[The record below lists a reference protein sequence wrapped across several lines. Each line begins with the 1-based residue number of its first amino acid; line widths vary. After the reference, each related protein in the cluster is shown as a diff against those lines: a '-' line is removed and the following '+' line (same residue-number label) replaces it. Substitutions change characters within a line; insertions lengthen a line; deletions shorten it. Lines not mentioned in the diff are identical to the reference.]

1 MSWVVG
7 VEGVCGAFPDG
18 CAVTLGVFDG
28 VHRGHAALVEATV
41 RWARTQGVP
50 AVALTFEP
58 HPAAVLAPDRRPP
71 MLCPLTHRVQ
81 KLLRLGVDAVVV
93 QPFTQAFSELS
104 ATAFIEQVL
113 VRGLRAHAVVVGDD
127 FRFGHRRAGDVAT
140 LQDAG
145 AFEVIALPRVLDADG
160 APISSTRV
168 RELVAAGQLEQAH
181 TLLGEPYTW
190 AGVVVRGDG
199 RGRGLGYPTA
209 NLAPIEPLLTPPEG
223 VYACWA
229 HLGAE
234 AYPAAVSVGAP
245 PMFAHARGRIEAYL
259 IGLPDHDLYGR
270 MLTLRFLK
278 RLRPQQKFES
288 IDALLQQMQRD
299 VHVALQIASSQQNPL
314 LEVPPASQGEPSS
327 GSPHLGGEPV
337 SQGESGHGSPHLWG
351 EPEGGGRR

>member
-41 RWARTQGVP
+41 RWARAQGVP

-71 MLCPLTHRVQ
+71 MLCPLAHRVQ
-81 KLLRLGVDAVVV
+81 KLLHLGIDAAVV

-113 VRGLRAHAVVVGDD
+113 VRGLRARAVVVGDD

-145 AFEVIALPRVLDADG
+145 AFEVLAVPRVLDADG

-168 RELVAAGQLEQAH
+168 RELITAGQLEQAH
-181 TLLGEPYTW
+181 ALLGEPYTW

-245 PMFAHARGRIEAYL
+245 PMFVHARGRIEAYL

-288 IDALLQQMQRD
+288 IDALLQQMQQD
-299 VHVALQIASSQQNPL
+299 TEQAAKIAAN
-314 LEVPPASQGEPSS
+314 QGAIADR
-327 GSPHLGGEPV
+327 GNL
-337 SQGESGHGSPHLWG
+337 
-351 EPEGGGRR
+351 

>member
-7 VEGVCGAFPDG
+7 VEGLCGAFPDG

-58 HPAAVLAPDRRPP
+58 HPAAVLAPDQRPP
-71 MLCPLTHRVQ
+71 MLCPLAHRVQ
-81 KLLRLGVDAVVV
+81 KLLHLGVDVVIV

-113 VRGLRAHAVVVGDD
+113 VRGLRARAVVVGDD
-127 FRFGHRRAGDVAT
+127 FRFGHRRGGSVQT
-140 LQDAG
+140 LRESG
-145 AFEVIALPRVLDADG
+145 AFEVIALPRVRDTDG

-168 RELVAAGQLEQAH
+168 RELITAGQLEQAH
-181 TLLGEPYTW
+181 ALLGEPYTW

-259 IGLPDHDLYGR
+259 IGLPDHDLYGQ

-314 LEVPPASQGEPSS
+314 LQVPPASQGEPSY
-327 GSPHLGGEPV
+327 GSLQLCREPA
-337 SQGESGHGSPHLWG
+337 SQGESDNGSPHLWG
-351 EPEGGGRR
+351 EPEGGGQK

>member
-7 VEGVCGAFPDG
+7 VEGVRGAFPDG
-18 CAVTLGVFDG
+18 CAAALGVFDG

-41 RWARTQGVP
+41 RWARAHDAP

-81 KLLRLGVDAVVV
+81 KLQRLGIDVVVV
-93 QPFTQAFSELS
+93 QPFTQAFSQLS
-104 ATAFIEQVL
+104 AAAFIEQAL
-113 VRGLRAHAVVVGDD
+113 VQGLHARAVVVGDD

-145 AFEVIALPRVLDADG
+145 AFEVLAVPRVLDADG
-160 APISSTRV
+160 MPISSTRV

-181 TLLGEPYTW
+181 ALLGEPYTW

-270 MLTLRFLK
+270 MLPLRFLK

-314 LEVPPASQGEPSS
+314 LQVPPASQGEPSS

>member
-7 VEGVCGAFPDG
+7 VEGLCGAFPDG

-41 RWARTQGVP
+41 RWARTRGVP

-81 KLLRLGVDAVVV
+81 KLQRLGIDVVIV

-113 VRGLRAHAVVVGDD
+113 VRGLRARAVIVGDD
-127 FRFGHRRAGDVAT
+127 FRFGHRRSGSVRT
-140 LQDAG
+140 LRESG
-145 AFEVIALPRVLDADG
+145 AFEVIALPRVRDADG

-168 RELVAAGQLEQAH
+168 RELITAGQLEQAH
-181 TLLGEPYTW
+181 ALLGEPYSW
-190 AGVVVRGDG
+190 VGVVVRGDG

-270 MLTLRFLK
+270 MLTLRFLQ

-288 IDALLQQMQRD
+288 IDALLQQMQQD
-299 VHVALQIASSQQNPL
+299 TEQAAKIAAN
-314 LEVPPASQGEPSS
+314 QGAIADR
-327 GSPHLGGEPV
+327 GNL
-337 SQGESGHGSPHLWG
+337 
-351 EPEGGGRR
+351 

>member
-1 MSWVVG
+1 M
-7 VEGVCGAFPDG
+7 
-18 CAVTLGVFDG
+18 
-28 VHRGHAALVEATV
+28 
-41 RWARTQGVP
+41 
-50 AVALTFEP
+50 
-58 HPAAVLAPDRRPP
+58 
-71 MLCPLTHRVQ
+71 
-81 KLLRLGVDAVVV
+81 
-93 QPFTQAFSELS
+93 
-104 ATAFIEQVL
+104 
-113 VRGLRAHAVVVGDD
+113 
-127 FRFGHRRAGDVAT
+127 
-140 LQDAG
+140 
-145 AFEVIALPRVLDADG
+145 DADG

-168 RELVAAGQLEQAH
+168 RELIGAGQLEQAH
-181 TLLGEPYTW
+181 ALLGEPYTW

-209 NLAPIEPLLTPPEG
+209 NLAPIEPLLTPLEG

-288 IDALLQQMQRD
+288 VDTLRRQMAED
-299 VHVALQIASSQQNPL
+299 VKLAQQIASSQQNPL
-314 LEVPPASQGEPSS
+314 LQVPPASQGEPSS
-327 GSPHLGGEPV
+327 GSPHLGREPV

>member
-7 VEGVCGAFPDG
+7 VEGLCGAFPDG

-71 MLCPLTHRVQ
+71 MLCPLAHRVQ
-81 KLLRLGVDAVVV
+81 KLLHLGVDVVIV
-93 QPFTQAFSELS
+93 QPFTQAFSQLS

-113 VRGLRAHAVVVGDD
+113 VRGLRARAVIVGDD
-127 FRFGHRRAGDVAT
+127 FRFGHRRSGSVQS
-140 LQDAG
+140 LRESG
-145 AFEVIALPRVLDADG
+145 AFEVIALPRVRDADG

-168 RELVAAGQLEQAH
+168 RELITAGQLEQAH

-229 HLGAE
+229 QLGAE

-259 IGLPDHDLYGR
+259 IGLPDHDLYGQ

-288 IDALLQQMQRD
+288 IDALLQQMQQD
-299 VHVALQIASSQQNPL
+299 TEQAAKIAAN
-314 LEVPPASQGEPSS
+314 QGAIADR
-327 GSPHLGGEPV
+327 GNL
-337 SQGESGHGSPHLWG
+337 
-351 EPEGGGRR
+351 

>member
-7 VEGVCGAFPDG
+7 VEGLCGAFPDG

-41 RWARTQGVP
+41 RWARAQGVP

-58 HPAAVLAPDRRPP
+58 HPAAVLAPDQRPP
-71 MLCPLTHRVQ
+71 MLCPLAHRVQ
-81 KLLRLGVDAVVV
+81 KLLHLGVDVVIV
-93 QPFTQAFSELS
+93 QPFTQAFSQLS

-113 VRGLRAHAVVVGDD
+113 VQGLRARAVIVGDD
-127 FRFGHRRAGDVAT
+127 FRFGHRRSGSVQS
-140 LQDAG
+140 LRESG
-145 AFEVIALPRVLDADG
+145 AFEVIALPRVRDADG

-168 RELVAAGQLEQAH
+168 RELITAGQLEQAH

-270 MLTLRFLK
+270 MLTLRFLQ

-288 IDALLQQMQRD
+288 IDALLQQMQQD
-299 VHVALQIASSQQNPL
+299 TEQAAKIAAN
-314 LEVPPASQGEPSS
+314 QGAIADR
-327 GSPHLGGEPV
+327 GNL
-337 SQGESGHGSPHLWG
+337 
-351 EPEGGGRR
+351 

>member
-1 MSWVVG
+1 
-7 VEGVCGAFPDG
+7 
-18 CAVTLGVFDG
+18 
-28 VHRGHAALVEATV
+28 
-41 RWARTQGVP
+41 
-50 AVALTFEP
+50 
-58 HPAAVLAPDRRPP
+58 
-71 MLCPLTHRVQ
+71 
-81 KLLRLGVDAVVV
+81 
-93 QPFTQAFSELS
+93 
-104 ATAFIEQVL
+104 
-113 VRGLRAHAVVVGDD
+113 
-127 FRFGHRRAGDVAT
+127 VAT
-140 LQDAG
+140 LRDAG
-145 AFEVIALPRVLDADG
+145 AFEVIALPRVRDADG

-168 RELVAAGQLEQAH
+168 RELIAAGQLEQAH

-278 RLRPQQKFES
+278 RLRP
-288 IDALLQQMQRD
+288 AT
-299 VHVALQIASSQQNPL
+299 
-314 LEVPPASQGEPSS
+314 EVRERRRAAAPD
-327 GSPHLGGEPV
+327 
-337 SQGESGHGSPHLWG
+337 
-351 EPEGGGRR
+351 GGRCEAGAADCVQSAKPPP

>member
-7 VEGVCGAFPDG
+7 VEGLCGAFPDG

-41 RWARTQGVP
+41 RWARAHGVP

-58 HPAAVLAPDRRPP
+58 HPAAILTPDQRPL
-71 MLCPLTHRVQ
+71 MLCPLSHRVQ
-81 KLLRLGVDAVVV
+81 KLLRLGIDVVVV
-93 QPFTQAFSELS
+93 QPFTQAFSQLS
-104 ATAFIEQVL
+104 AMAFIEQVL
-113 VRGLRAHAVVVGDD
+113 VQGLRARAVVVGDD
-127 FRFGHRRAGDVAT
+127 FRFGHRRGGSVAT
-140 LQDAG
+140 LRDAG

-168 RELVAAGQLEQAH
+168 RELIGAGQLEQAH
-181 TLLGEPYTW
+181 ALLGEPYTW

-229 HLGAE
+229 QLGAE

-245 PMFAHARGRIEAYL
+245 PMFQNPRGRIEAYL
-259 IGLPDHDLYGR
+259 IGLPEYDLYGR
-270 MLTLRFLK
+270 LLTLRFLQ

-288 IDALLQQMQRD
+288 VDALLRQMTHD
-299 VHVALQIASSQQNPL
+299 VHLTQQIASSQQNPL
-314 LEVPPASQGEPSS
+314 LKVPPATQGEPSYGSLQLCREPASQGESDN
-327 GSPHLGGEPV
+327 
-337 SQGESGHGSPHLWG
+337 GSPHLWG

>member
-1 MSWVVG
+1 
-7 VEGVCGAFPDG
+7 
-18 CAVTLGVFDG
+18 LGVFDG

-41 RWARTQGVP
+41 RWARAHDAP

-71 MLCPLTHRVQ
+71 MLCPLAHRVQ

-93 QPFTQAFSELS
+93 QPFTQAFSQLS

-113 VRGLRAHAVVVGDD
+113 VRGLRARAVVVGDD
-127 FRFGHRRAGDVAT
+127 FRFGHRRSGSVQT
-140 LQDAG
+140 LRESG
-145 AFEVIALPRVLDADG
+145 AFEVIALPRVRDADG

-168 RELVAAGQLEQAH
+168 RELITAGQLEQAH
-181 TLLGEPYTW
+181 ALLGEPYTW

-209 NLAPIEPLLTPPEG
+209 NLAPIEPLLTPLEG

-270 MLTLRFLK
+270 MLTLRFLQ

-288 IDALLQQMQRD
+288 IDALLQQMQQD
-299 VHVALQIASSQQNPL
+299 TEQAAKIAAN
-314 LEVPPASQGEPSS
+314 QGAITDR
-327 GSPHLGGEPV
+327 GNL
-337 SQGESGHGSPHLWG
+337 
-351 EPEGGGRR
+351 

>member
-1 MSWVVG
+1 MSWVIG
-7 VEGVCGAFPDG
+7 IEGLRGAFPDG

-58 HPAAVLAPDRRPP
+58 HPAAVLAPDQRPP

-81 KLLRLGVDAVVV
+81 KLQRLGIDVVVV
-93 QPFTQAFSELS
+93 QPFTQAFSQLS
-104 ATAFIEQVL
+104 AAAFIEQAL
-113 VRGLRAHAVVVGDD
+113 VQGLRARAVIVGDD
-127 FRFGHRRAGDVAT
+127 FRFGHQRSGSVQT
-140 LQDAG
+140 LREAG
-145 AFEVIALPRVLDADG
+145 AFEVVALPRVRDADG

-168 RELVAAGQLEQAH
+168 RELITAGQLEQAH
-181 TLLGEPYTW
+181 ALLGEPYTW

-209 NLAPIEPLLTPPEG
+209 NLAPIELLLTPPEG

-229 HLGAE
+229 QLGAE

-270 MLTLRFLK
+270 MLTLRFLQ

-288 IDALLQQMQRD
+288 IDALLQQMQQD
-299 VHVALQIASSQQNPL
+299 TEQAAKIAAN
-314 LEVPPASQGEPSS
+314 QGAIADR
-327 GSPHLGGEPV
+327 GNL
-337 SQGESGHGSPHLWG
+337 
-351 EPEGGGRR
+351 

>member
-7 VEGVCGAFPDG
+7 VEGLCGAFPDG

-71 MLCPLTHRVQ
+71 MLCPLAHRVQ
-81 KLLRLGVDAVVV
+81 KLLRLGIDAVVV
-93 QPFTQAFSELS
+93 QPFTQAFSQLS

-113 VRGLRAHAVVVGDD
+113 VRGLRAHAVIVGDD
-127 FRFGHRRAGDVAT
+127 FRFGHRRSGSVQT
-140 LQDAG
+140 LRESG
-145 AFEVIALPRVLDADG
+145 AFEVVALPRVLDADG
-160 APISSTRV
+160 APISSTRI
-168 RELVAAGQLEQAH
+168 RELVAAGRLEQVHA
-181 TLLGEPYTW
+181 LLGEPYTW
-190 AGVVVRGDG
+190 AGIVVRGDG

-209 NLAPIEPLLTPPEG
+209 NLAPIEPLLTPLEG

-229 HLGAE
+229 QLGAE
-234 AYPAAVSVGAP
+234 AYPAAVSIGAP
-245 PMFAHARGRIEAYL
+245 PMFQNARGRIEAYL

-270 MLTLRFLK
+270 VLTLRFLQ

-288 IDALLQQMQRD
+288 IDALLHQMAHD
-299 VHVALQIASSQQNPL
+299 VEQARQIA
-314 LEVPPASQGEPSS
+314 
-327 GSPHLGGEPV
+327 
-337 SQGESGHGSPHLWG
+337 
-351 EPEGGGRR
+351 EGVQSLR

>member
-41 RWARTQGVP
+41 RWARAQGVP

-58 HPAAVLAPDRRPP
+58 HPAAVLAPDQRPP

-81 KLLRLGVDAVVV
+81 KLLRLGIDAVVV
-93 QPFTQAFSELS
+93 QPFTQAFSHLS
-104 ATAFIEQVL
+104 AAEFIEEVL
-113 VRGLRAHAVVVGDD
+113 LRSLRARAVIVGDD
-127 FRFGHRRAGDVAT
+127 FRFGHRRSGSVQT
-140 LQDAG
+140 LRESG
-145 AFEVIALPRVLDADG
+145 AFEVIALPRVRDADG

-168 RELVAAGQLEQAH
+168 RELITAGQLEQAH
-181 TLLGEPYTW
+181 ALLGEPYTW

-209 NLAPIEPLLTPPEG
+209 NLAPIEPLLTPLEG

-270 MLTLRFLK
+270 MLTLRFLQ

-314 LEVPPASQGEPSS
+314 LQVPPASQGEPSY
-327 GSPHLGGEPV
+327 GSLQLCREPA
-337 SQGESGHGSPHLWG
+337 SQGESDNGSPHLWE
-351 EPEGGGRR
+351 EPEGGGQK

>member
-71 MLCPLTHRVQ
+71 MLCPLAHRVQ
-81 KLLRLGVDAVVV
+81 KLLRLGIDAVVV
-93 QPFTQAFSELS
+93 QPFTQAFSQLS

-113 VRGLRAHAVVVGDD
+113 VRGLRARAVVVGDD
-127 FRFGHRRAGDVAT
+127 FRFGHRRGGSVQT
-140 LQDAG
+140 LREAG
-145 AFEVIALPRVLDADG
+145 AFEVVALPRVLDADG
-160 APISSTRV
+160 APISSTRI
-168 RELVAAGQLEQAH
+168 RELVAAGRLEQAH
-181 TLLGEPYTW
+181 ALLGEPYTW
-190 AGVVVRGDG
+190 AGIVVRGDG

-245 PMFAHARGRIEAYL
+245 PMFQNARGRIEAYL
-259 IGLPDHDLYGR
+259 IGLPDHNLYGR
-270 MLTLRFLK
+270 VLTLRFLQ

-288 IDALLQQMQRD
+288 IDALLHQMAHD
-299 VHVALQIASSQQNPL
+299 VEQARQIA
-314 LEVPPASQGEPSS
+314 
-327 GSPHLGGEPV
+327 
-337 SQGESGHGSPHLWG
+337 
-351 EPEGGGRR
+351 EGVQSLR

>member
-71 MLCPLTHRVQ
+71 MLCPLAHRVQ
-81 KLLRLGVDAVVV
+81 KLLHLGVDVVIV

-104 ATAFIEQVL
+104 ATAFIDQVL

-145 AFEVIALPRVLDADG
+145 AFEVIALPRVRDADG

-168 RELVAAGQLEQAH
+168 RELIATGQLEQAH
-181 TLLGEPYTW
+181 ALLGEPYPW

-229 HLGAE
+229 QLGAE

-245 PMFAHARGRIEAYL
+245 PMFQNARGRIEAYL

-314 LEVPPASQGEPSS
+314 LQVPPASQGEPSS

>member
-41 RWARTQGVP
+41 RWARAHDAP

-71 MLCPLTHRVQ
+71 MLCPLAHRVQ
-81 KLLRLGVDAVVV
+81 KLLHLGVDVVIV

-113 VRGLRAHAVVVGDD
+113 VRGLRARAVIVGDD
-127 FRFGHRRAGDVAT
+127 FRFGHRRGGSVQT
-140 LQDAG
+140 LRESG
-145 AFEVIALPRVLDADG
+145 AFEVVALPRVRDADG

-168 RELVAAGQLEQAH
+168 RELITAGQLEQAH

-209 NLAPIEPLLTPPEG
+209 NLAPIEPLLTPLEG

-270 MLTLRFLK
+270 MLTLRFLQ

-288 IDALLQQMQRD
+288 IDALLQQMQQD
-299 VHVALQIASSQQNPL
+299 TEQAAKIAAN
-314 LEVPPASQGEPSS
+314 QGAIADR
-327 GSPHLGGEPV
+327 GNL
-337 SQGESGHGSPHLWG
+337 
-351 EPEGGGRR
+351 

>member
-7 VEGVCGAFPDG
+7 VEGLCGAFPDG

-81 KLLRLGVDAVVV
+81 KLQRLGIDVVVV
-93 QPFTQAFSELS
+93 QPFTQAFSQLS
-104 ATAFIEQVL
+104 ATAFIEQAL
-113 VRGLRAHAVVVGDD
+113 VQGLHARAVVVGDD
-127 FRFGHRRAGDVAT
+127 FRFGHRRGGSVQT
-140 LQDAG
+140 LREAG
-145 AFEVIALPRVLDADG
+145 AFEVVALPRVLDADG

-168 RELVAAGQLEQAH
+168 RELITAGQLEQAH
-181 TLLGEPYTW
+181 ALLGEPYTW

-270 MLTLRFLK
+270 MLTLRFLQ

-288 IDALLQQMQRD
+288 IDALLQQMQQD
-299 VHVALQIASSQQNPL
+299 TEQAAKIAAN
-314 LEVPPASQGEPSS
+314 QGAIADR
-327 GSPHLGGEPV
+327 GNL
-337 SQGESGHGSPHLWG
+337 
-351 EPEGGGRR
+351 

>member
-41 RWARTQGVP
+41 RWAQAHDVP

-58 HPAAVLAPDRRPP
+58 HPAAILTPDQRPL
-71 MLCPLTHRVQ
+71 MLCPLSHRVQ
-81 KLLRLGVDAVVV
+81 KLLRLGIDVVVV
-93 QPFTQAFSELS
+93 QPFTQAFSQLS
-104 ATAFIEQVL
+104 AMAFIEQVL
-113 VRGLRAHAVVVGDD
+113 VQGLRARAVVVGDD
-127 FRFGHRRAGDVAT
+127 FRFGHRRGGSVAT
-140 LQDAG
+140 LRDAG

-168 RELVAAGQLEQAH
+168 RELIGAGQLEQAH
-181 TLLGEPYTW
+181 ALLGEPYPW

-209 NLAPIEPLLTPPEG
+209 NLMPIEPLLTPPEG

-229 HLGAE
+229 QLGAE

-278 RLRPQQKFES
+278 RLRPLQKFES
-288 IDALLQQMQRD
+288 VDALIRQMQQD
-299 VHVALQIASSQQNPL
+299 TEQTVEVATNQANLAHT
-314 LEVPPASQGEPSS
+314 
-327 GSPHLGGEPV
+327 GSL
-337 SQGESGHGSPHLWG
+337 
-351 EPEGGGRR
+351 

>member
-71 MLCPLTHRVQ
+71 MLCPLAHRVQ
-81 KLLRLGVDAVVV
+81 KLLHLGVDVVIV

-113 VRGLRAHAVVVGDD
+113 VQGLHARAVVVGDD
-127 FRFGHRRAGDVAT
+127 FRFGHRRGGSVQT
-140 LQDAG
+140 LREAG
-145 AFEVIALPRVLDADG
+145 AFEVIALPRVRDADG

-168 RELVAAGQLEQAH
+168 RELIAAGQLEQAH
-181 TLLGEPYTW
+181 ALLGEPYTW

-229 HLGAE
+229 QLGAE

-259 IGLPDHDLYGR
+259 IGLPDHDLYGQ

-288 IDALLQQMQRD
+288 IDALLQQMQQD
-299 VHVALQIASSQQNPL
+299 TEQAAKIAAN
-314 LEVPPASQGEPSS
+314 QGAIADR
-327 GSPHLGGEPV
+327 GNL
-337 SQGESGHGSPHLWG
+337 
-351 EPEGGGRR
+351 

>member
-1 MSWVVG
+1 LRALL
-7 VEGVCGAFPDG
+7 GAFPDG

-28 VHRGHAALVEATV
+28 VHRGHVALVEATV
-41 RWARTQGVP
+41 RWARAHDVP

-81 KLLRLGVDAVVV
+81 KLLHLGVDAVVV
-93 QPFTQAFSELS
+93 QPFTQAFSQLS
-104 ATAFIEQVL
+104 AAAFIEQVL
-113 VRGLRAHAVVVGDD
+113 VQGLRARAVVVGDD

-140 LQDAG
+140 LRDAG
-145 AFEVIALPRVLDADG
+145 AFEVIAVPRVRDADG

-168 RELVAAGQLEQAH
+168 RELITAGQLEQAH
-181 TLLGEPYTW
+181 ALLGEPYTW

-199 RGRGLGYPTA
+199 RGRTLGYPTA
-209 NLAPIEPLLTPPEG
+209 NLVPIEPLLTPPEG

-229 HLGAE
+229 QLDAQ

-245 PMFAHARGRIEAYL
+245 PMFANARGRIEAYL

-278 RLRPQQKFES
+278 RLRPLQKFES
-288 IDALLQQMQRD
+288 VDALIRQMQQD
-299 VHVALQIASSQQNPL
+299 TEQTVEVATNQANLAHT
-314 LEVPPASQGEPSS
+314 
-327 GSPHLGGEPV
+327 GSL
-337 SQGESGHGSPHLWG
+337 
-351 EPEGGGRR
+351 

>member
-7 VEGVCGAFPDG
+7 VEGVRGAFPDG

-41 RWARTQGVP
+41 RWARAQGVP

-81 KLLRLGVDAVVV
+81 KLQRLGIDVVVV

-113 VRGLRAHAVVVGDD
+113 VRGLRARAVVVGDD

-145 AFEVIALPRVLDADG
+145 AFEVIALPRVRDADG

-168 RELVAAGQLEQAH
+168 RELITAGQLEQAH
-181 TLLGEPYTW
+181 ALLGEPYPW

-199 RGRGLGYPTA
+199 RGRRLGYPTA

-229 HLGAE
+229 QLGAE

-314 LEVPPASQGEPSS
+314 LQVPPASQGEPSS

-337 SQGESGHGSPHLWG
+337 SQGESDNGSPHLWG
-351 EPEGGGRR
+351 EPEGGGQK